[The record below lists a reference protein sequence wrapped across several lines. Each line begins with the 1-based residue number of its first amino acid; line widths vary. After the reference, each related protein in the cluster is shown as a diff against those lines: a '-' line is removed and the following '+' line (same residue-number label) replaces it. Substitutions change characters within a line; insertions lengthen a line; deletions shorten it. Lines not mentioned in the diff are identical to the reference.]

1 VIAQIKG
8 ILEAKEPSEIVVD
21 VGGVGYL
28 LLIPLSTFYALPEI
42 GSPVS
47 LKTHTYVRDDA
58 IQIFG
63 FYTAS
68 EKGLFKQL
76 ITVSKVGPRIALVIL
91 SGLDAESLRAAIR
104 NGDIDRLSSIPGVGK
119 KTAARICMEL
129 KDKIPEEYEEASR
142 TSSGRFGSLLDQC
155 PYKEAVA
162 ALIHLGYRKNEV
174 KEAIRGL
181 ATEEENRSVEELI
194 KVSLRLLSKA

>member
-1 VIAQIKG
+1 VIAQING
-8 ILEAKEPSEIVVD
+8 ILEAKHPTEIVVQD
-21 VGGVGYL
+21 GGAGYL
-28 LLIPLSTFYALPEI
+28 LLVPLSTFYALPEI
-42 GSPVS
+42 GTPVS

-76 ITVSKVGPRIALVIL
+76 ITVSKVGPRIALAIL
-91 SGLDAESLRAAIR
+91 SGLDVESLRSAIR
-104 NGDIDRLSSIPGVGK
+104 NRDIDRLSSIPGVGK
-119 KTAARICMEL
+119 KTAERISMEL
-129 KDKIPEEYEEASR
+129 KDKIPEEYEEAR
-142 TSSGRFGSLLDQC
+142 TSSRRFGSLLDQC

-194 KVSLRLLSKA
+194 KESLRLLSKA